1 MFKKITFILFA
12 LFFSQGILKSQTNQL
27 PDTTV
32 FTLGFSTYLS
42 QIDKYASGV
51 DIYTDSEGYTYI
63 SGNTKDKNF
72 PATEGAYQT
81 KLKGDGLADV
91 FVAKYSPE
99 GELVFATLIG
109 GTKREHHS
117 GITVD
122 DAGYIYIAGGTE
134 SSDFPTTKGAYDT
147 SFNGARSWGGD
158 VFVTKLNPTG
168 TEIVFSTFIG
178 GEVQET
184 LGAGGIQVD
193 SKGNVIIVG
202 VTMSH
207 DFPLTQGN
215 IDNNDNN
222 QGFVSKLSS
231 DGQKL
236 LFSTFFGSSP
246 REGIPRITIDDKDN
260 IYIVGATHTAGLPVT
275 ENAFRKEIM
284 VPESG
289 YLMDHYIARIN
300 ATDHKISYLSYFA
313 TNAYSSSFIKWTKP
327 NRLILCGSVTAKGFP
342 VTDNAISKN
351 GKGNLDCFISLF
363 NSETMT
369 LEYATLFGGSD
380 EDRVWSA
387 NFINKDTIVIGGL
400 TNSADLPLTENALYS
415 EYPVCEKAFNSS
427 FLGLRKSF
435 VSVIDIKNSK
445 LLYSSY
451 FGASHLF
458 RFYPDKYG
466 NIGFVAEAGQKSE
479 AGITG
484 FPVTK
489 NATEPPSYAMVGRL
503 LLNAVPEPTKEE
515 LYKDVTVE
523 DAVLETYVAK
533 YELSPGMILTVI
545 NKDSQLILQIPG
557 QGDIPLLPKS
567 QTTFFIKGSPYEFSF
582 NINDTGEIESM
593 TMHPDAGDD
602 VICKIIEDKT

>member
-1 MFKKITFILFA
+1 MLKKISFILIGI
-12 LFFSQGILKSQTNQL
+12 LLCQGVLKSQTSQL
-27 PDTTV
+27 KDTTV

-51 DIYTDSEGYTYI
+51 DIYTDNEGYIYI
-63 SGNTKDKNF
+63 SGNTTDKNF
-72 PATEGAYQT
+72 PATEEAYQK

-91 FVAKYSPE
+91 FVAKYTPK
-99 GELVFATLIG
+99 GEIVFATLIG
-109 GTKREHHS
+109 GSKREHHS

-134 SSDFPTTKGAYDT
+134 SSDFPTTEGTYDT

-178 GEVQET
+178 GEVEET
-184 LGAGGIQVD
+184 VGSGGIKVD
-193 SKGNVIIVG
+193 SKGNIIIVG
-202 VTMSH
+202 ATSSH
-207 DFPLTQGN
+207 DFPLTTGV
-215 IDNNDNN
+215 IDNNDNLH
-222 QGFVSKLSS
+222 GFLSKLSP
-231 DGQKL
+231 DGKKL

-246 REGIPRITIDDKDN
+246 REGISGLTIDDLDN
-260 IYIVGATHTAGLPVT
+260 IYIVGNTHTAGLPVT
-275 ENAFRKEIM
+275 DNAFRKEIM
-284 VPESG
+284 IPESG
-289 YLMDHYIARIN
+289 NLMDHFMAKIN
-300 ATDHKISYLSYFA
+300 ETDHKISYLSYFA
-313 TNAYSSSFIKWTKP
+313 TNAYSISSTTWAHS
-327 NRLILCGSVTAKGFP
+327 NRLIVCGSATGEGFP
-342 VTDNAISKN
+342 ITDNAISKK
-351 GKGNLDCFISLF
+351 GKGKLDCFVSVF
-363 NSETMT
+363 NSVTMT
-369 LEYATLFGGSD
+369 LEYASLFGGSE
-380 EDRVWSA
+380 EDRVLSA

-415 EYPVCEKAFNSS
+415 EYPVCENAFNSS

-435 VSVIDIKNSK
+435 ISVIDIKNSK

-503 LLNAVPEPTKEE
+503 LLNAVPEPTKED
-515 LYKDVTVE
+515 LYKDVTVAE
-523 DAVLETYVAK
+523 SILETYVGK
-533 YELSPGMILTVI
+533 YELSPGFILTI
-545 NKDSQLILQIPG
+545 SKPEKQLKLHVPN
-557 QGDIPLLPKS
+557 QGEVFIFPKS
-567 QTTFFIKGSPYEFSF
+567 QNDFFLKKLEIELTFNTNEA
-582 NINDTGEIESM
+582 GEVESM
-593 TMHPDAGDD
+593 TLHPDGGDD
-602 VICKIIEDKT
+602 VICKKIAD

>member
-1 MFKKITFILFA
+1 MFKKISFIIIGIL
-12 LFFSQGILKSQTNQL
+12 LSQGILVSQTSQL
-27 PDTTV
+27 TDTTV
-32 FTLGFSTYLS
+32 YTLGFSTYLS

-51 DIYTDSEGYTYI
+51 DIYSDSEGYTYI
-63 SGNTKDKNF
+63 SGNTRDKNF

-81 KLKGDGLADV
+81 QLKGDGLADV

-134 SSDFPTTKGAYDT
+134 SPDFPTTERAYDT

-178 GEVQET
+178 GEAQET
-184 LGAGGIQVD
+184 IGSGGIKVD
-193 SKGNVIIVG
+193 SDGNIIIG
-202 VTMSH
+202 GTTASH
-207 DFPLTQGN
+207 DFPLTQGV
-215 IDNNDNN
+215 IDNNDNLH
-222 QGFVSKLSS
+222 GFLSKLSPN
-231 DGQKL
+231 GQKL

-246 REGIPRITIDDKDN
+246 REGVSGITLDDNDN
-260 IYIVGATHTAGLPVT
+260 MYIIGATYTAGLPIT
-275 ENAFRKEIM
+275 DNAFRKEIM
-284 VPESG
+284 IPESG
-289 YLMDHYIARIN
+289 YLIDHYIAKIN
-300 ATDHKISYLSYFA
+300 KKGSKISYFSYFA
-313 TNAYSSSFIKWTKP
+313 SDAYSMSSIKWTKP
-327 NRLILCGSVTAKGFP
+327 NRLIVCGSTMGEGFP
-342 VTDNAISKN
+342 VTANAMSKK
-351 GKGNLDCFISLF
+351 GKGNLDCYVSVF
-363 NSETMT
+363 NSENMT
-369 LEYATLFGGSD
+369 LEYASLFGGSD
-380 EDRVWSA
+380 QDRVMSA

-451 FGASHLF
+451 FGSSHLF
-458 RFYPDKYG
+458 RFYPDKFG

-489 NATEPPSYAMVGRL
+489 NAAEPPAYAMVGRL
-503 LLNAVPEPTKEE
+503 LLNAIPEPTKEE
-515 LYKDVTVE
+515 LYKDVTVV
-523 DAVLETYVAK
+523 DAILESYLAK
-533 YELSPGMILTVI
+533 YELSPGMTLTVI
-545 NKDSQLILQIPG
+545 KKDNQLILQIPN

-567 QTTFFIKGSPYEFSF
+567 QTAFFIKGSVYEFSF
-582 NINDTGEIESM
+582 NVNDDGEVESM
-593 TMHPDAGDD
+593 TMHPDGGDD
-602 VICKIIEDKT
+602 VICKKIVD

>member
-1 MFKKITFILFA
+1 MLKKLSLIIIGILFY
-12 LFFSQGILKSQTNQL
+12 QGVLKSQTNQL
-27 PDTTV
+27 TDTTV
-32 FTLGFSTYLS
+32 YTLGFSTYLS

-51 DIYTDSEGYTYI
+51 DIYTDREGYMYI

-99 GELVFATLIG
+99 GELVFATLLG

-117 GITVD
+117 GITVE
-122 DAGYIYIAGGTE
+122 DADYIYVAGGTE
-134 SSDFPTTKGAYDT
+134 SPDFPTTEGTYDT

-158 VFVTKLNPTG
+158 VFVTKLNPNG

-184 LGAGGIQVD
+184 VGAGGIKVD
-193 SKGNVIIVG
+193 SKGNVIVVG
-202 VTMSH
+202 VTTSH
-207 DFPLTQGN
+207 DFPLTQGV
-215 IDNNDNN
+215 IDDNDNMH
-222 QGFVSKLSS
+222 GFLSKLSS
-231 DGQKL
+231 DGQEL
-236 LFSTFFGSSP
+236 LFSTFFGNSA
-246 REGIPRITIDDKDN
+246 REGIPRITFDDKDN
-260 IYIVGATHTAGLPVT
+260 IYIVGATHTEGLPVT
-275 ENAFRKEIM
+275 DNAFRKEIM
-284 VPESG
+284 IPASG
-289 YLMDHYIARIN
+289 NLIDHFIVKIN
-300 ATDHKISYLSYFA
+300 ASDNEISYLSYFA
-313 TNAYSSSFIKWTKP
+313 TDAYSISSINWAMP
-327 NRLILCGSVTAKGFP
+327 NRLIICGSVTGEGFP
-342 VTDNAISKN
+342 VSDNAISKKGN
-351 GKGNLDCFISLF
+351 GKLDCFVSVF
-363 NSETMT
+363 NSETMI
-369 LEYATLFGGSD
+369 LEYATLFGGSE
-380 EDRVWSA
+380 EDRVLSA

-435 VSVIDIKNSK
+435 ISVIDIKNSK

-479 AGITG
+479 SGITG

-489 NATEPPSYAMVGRL
+489 NAVEPPSYAMVGRL
-503 LLNAVPEPTKEE
+503 LLNAIPEPTKEE
-515 LYKDVTVE
+515 LYKDVTVAE
-523 DAVLETYVAK
+523 TILESYLAK
-533 YELSPGMILTVI
+533 YELSHGMIITVI
-545 NKDSQLILQIPG
+545 KKNNQLILKIPN

-567 QTTFFIKGSPYEFSF
+567 QTAFFIKGSVYEFSF
-582 NINDTGEIESM
+582 NVNDAGEVESM
-593 TMHPDAGDD
+593 TMHTDGGDD
-602 VICKIIEDKT
+602 VICKKIEE

>member
-1 MFKKITFILFA
+1 MFKKISFILLA
-12 LFFSQGILKSQTNQL
+12 ILLCQGTLKSQTSQL
-27 PDTTV
+27 TDTTV
-32 FTLGFSTYLS
+32 YTLGFSNYLS

-63 SGNTKDKNF
+63 SGNTRDKNF

-91 FVAKYSPE
+91 FVAKYSPK
-99 GELVFATLIG
+99 GELIFATLIG

-134 SSDFPTTKGAYDT
+134 SPDFPTTKGAYDS

-158 VFVTKLNPTG
+158 VFVTKLNPRG
-168 TEIVFSTFIG
+168 TDIVFSTFIG

-184 LGAGGIQVD
+184 IGSGGIKVD

-202 VTMSH
+202 VTYSH
-207 DFPLTQGN
+207 NFPLTKGV
-215 IDNNDNN
+215 IDNDDNMH
-222 QGFVSKLSS
+222 GFLSKLSP

-246 REGIPRITIDDKDN
+246 REGIAGLTIDDKDN
-260 IYIVGATHTAGLPVT
+260 IYLVGATHTAGLPVT
-275 ENAFRKEIM
+275 DNAFRKEIM
-284 VPESG
+284 IPKSG
-289 YLMDHYIARIN
+289 YLMDHFIAKIN
-300 ATDHKISYLSYFA
+300 AKNHKTSYLSYFA
-313 TNAYSSSFIKWTKP
+313 TNAYSMSSIQWTKP
-327 NRLILCGSVTAKGFP
+327 NRLIVCGSTMGESFP
-342 VTDNAISKN
+342 VTDNAMSKK
-351 GKGNLDCFISLF
+351 GKGNLDCYVSVF

-369 LEYATLFGGSD
+369 LEYASLFGGND
-380 EDRVWSA
+380 QDRVMSA

-415 EYPVCEKAFNSS
+415 EYPVCENAFNSS

-435 VSVIDIKNSK
+435 VSVFDIKNSK

-503 LLNAVPEPTKEE
+503 LLNAIPEPTKEE
-515 LYKDVTVE
+515 LYKDVTVA
-523 DAVLETYVAK
+523 DAILEGYLAK
-533 YELSPGMILTVI
+533 YELSPGMTLTVI
-545 NKDSQLILQIPG
+545 KKDNQLILQIPK

-567 QTTFFIKGSPYEFSF
+567 QNEFFIKGSLYEFSF
-582 NINDTGEIESM
+582 NVNDTGEVESM
-593 TMHPDAGDD
+593 TMHPDGGDD
-602 VICKIIEDKT
+602 VICKKVAE

>member
-1 MFKKITFILFA
+1 MFKKISFIL
-12 LFFSQGILKSQTNQL
+12 LTILLCQGILKSQTSQL
-27 PDTTV
+27 TDTTV

-122 DAGYIYIAGGTE
+122 EAGYIYIAGGTE
-134 SSDFPTTKGAYDT
+134 SSDFPTTEGAYDT
-147 SFNGARSWGGD
+147 SFNGAKSWGGD

-178 GEVQET
+178 GEAQET
-184 LGAGGIQVD
+184 VGTGGIKVD
-193 SKGNVIIVG
+193 SEGNIIIVG
-202 VTMSH
+202 ATGSH
-207 DFPLTQGN
+207 DFPLTKGV
-215 IDNNDNN
+215 IDNNDNLH
-222 QGFVSKLSS
+222 GFLSKLSP
-231 DGQKL
+231 DGEKL

-246 REGIPRITIDDKDN
+246 REGINGLTIDDKDN
-260 IYIVGATHTAGLPVT
+260 MYIVGATYTAGLPVT
-275 ENAFRKEIM
+275 DNAFRKEVMI
-284 VPESG
+284 PESG
-289 YLMDHYIARIN
+289 YLIDHYIAKIN
-300 ATDHKISYLSYFA
+300 KKGSEISYFSYFA
-313 TNAYSSSFIKWTKP
+313 TDAYSMSSIKWAKP
-327 NRLILCGSVTAKGFP
+327 NRLIVCGSTTAEAFP
-342 VTDNAISKN
+342 VTDNAMNKK
-351 GKGNLDCFISLF
+351 GKGKLDCYVSVF
-363 NSETMT
+363 NSENMT
-369 LEYATLFGGSD
+369 LEYASLFGGSD
-380 EDRVWSA
+380 EDRVMSA
-387 NFINKDTIVIGGL
+387 NFINNDTIVIGGL

-427 FLGLRKSF
+427 FLGLKKSF

-503 LLNAVPEPTKEE
+503 LLNVPPEPKKED
-515 LYKDVTVE
+515 LYKDVTVD
-523 DAVLETYVAK
+523 DAILETYVGK
-533 YELSPGMILTVI
+533 YEMTPGFVLTIRKYDNQLKVQATGQGEGPIFPKSNNEFYVNVSAVEFTFSTNEAGEVESLTV
-545 NKDSQLILQIPG
+545 
-557 QGDIPLLPKS
+557 
-567 QTTFFIKGSPYEFSF
+567 
-582 NINDTGEIESM
+582 
-593 TMHPDAGDD
+593 HPDGGDD
-602 VICKIIEDKT
+602 VICKKVVE

>member
-1 MFKKITFILFA
+1 MFKKISFILLA
-12 LFFSQGILKSQTNQL
+12 ILLCQGILKSQTSQL
-27 PDTTV
+27 KDTTV
-32 FTLGFSTYLS
+32 YTLGFSTYLS

-51 DIYTDSEGYTYI
+51 DIYIDNEGYTYI
-63 SGNTKDKNF
+63 SGNTRDKNF

-81 KLKGDGLADV
+81 ELKGDGLADV

-99 GELVFATLIG
+99 GEIVFATLIG

-134 SSDFPTTKGAYDT
+134 SSDFPTTEGAYDT

-184 LGAGGIQVD
+184 VGSGGIKVD
-193 SKGNVIIVG
+193 SEGNVIIVG
-202 VTMSH
+202 VTSSH
-207 DFPLTQGN
+207 DFPLTQGV
-215 IDNNDNN
+215 IDNNENLH
-222 QGFVSKLSS
+222 GFITKLSPN
-231 DGQKL
+231 GEKL
-236 LFSTFFGSSP
+236 LFSTFFGNSP
-246 REGIPRITIDDKDN
+246 REGLAGLTIDDKDN
-260 IYIVGATHTAGLPVT
+260 IYIVGATYTAGLPAT
-275 ENAFRKEIM
+275 DDAFRKEIM
-284 VPESG
+284 IPESG
-289 YLMDHYIARIN
+289 YLIDHFIARIN
-300 ATDHKISYLSYFA
+300 AKDHKISYLSYFA
-313 TNAYSSSFIKWTKP
+313 TDAYSMSSIKWTKP
-327 NRLILCGSVTAKGFP
+327 NRLIICGSTLAEDFP
-342 VTDNAISKN
+342 VTDNAMNKK
-351 GKGNLDCFISLF
+351 GKGNLDCYVSVF

-369 LEYATLFGGSD
+369 LEYASLFGGSD
-380 EDRVWSA
+380 QDRIMSA

-400 TNSADLPLTENALYS
+400 SNSDDLPITENALYS

-451 FGASHLF
+451 FGSSHLF

-489 NATEPPSYAMVGRL
+489 NASEPPSYAMVGRL
-503 LLNAVPEPTKEE
+503 LLNAIPEPTKEE
-515 LYKDVTVE
+515 LYKDVTVA
-523 DAVLETYVAK
+523 DAILESYLAK

-545 NKDSQLILQIPG
+545 KKDSQLILQIPN
-557 QGDIPLLPKS
+557 QGDVPLLPKS
-567 QTTFFIKGSPYEFSF
+567 QNEFFIKGSEYEFYF
-582 NINDTGEIESM
+582 NSNGAGEIESM
-593 TMHPDAGDD
+593 TMHPDGGDD
-602 VICKIIEDKT
+602 VICKKIED